1 MCFTEATSTTESDR
15 RLRSAKARSVGSEQ
29 KHFVKMHHD
38 NWWQWA
44 KLIDVNAYKM
54 LFVRGMYAKDSC
66 LVCIRVGGGRRKRRK
81 ELCMNYFSMKSVEEE
96 LGEWMKDRVEKLQ
109 SLITHEKLFHFLP
122 KKRRGENIAVGS
134 RKRKWEIKGGKVDVR
149 RWICKSTEK
158 G

>member
-1 MCFTEATSTTESDR
+1 
-15 RLRSAKARSVGSEQ
+15 
-29 KHFVKMHHD
+29 
-38 NWWQWA
+38 
-44 KLIDVNAYKM
+44 M

-122 KKRRGENIAVGS
+122 KKKKRREHSGGKQEEKVRN
-134 RKRKWEIKGGKVDVR
+134 KRRKGGCAALDMQ
-149 RWICKSTEK
+149 IN
-158 G
+158 